1 MTSFIAFA
9 RRRRDNLTIDSV
21 CTRCCETVA
30 TGRNEASLQE
40 AERAHFCEPPER
52 LDISKLCP

>member
-9 RRRRDNLTIDSV
+9 RQRRDDSTIDSI

-30 TGRNEASLQE
+30 TERSEASLEE
-40 AERAHFCEPPER
+40 AERTHYCEPPER
-52 LDISKLCP
+52 LDFAKLCA